1 MQNLSNEQIE
11 KAFNKPRH
19 DNGGGLREEIAGLAK
34 GNPLAYDSYMKKTRF
49 EMWLIAL
56 GG

>member
-1 MQNLSNEQIE
+1 MQNLTNDQIE
-11 KAFNKPRH
+11 KAFSKPLKST
-19 DNGGGLREEIAGLAK
+19 GGLREEVAGLAK
-34 GNPLAYDSYMKKTRF
+34 GNPLAYDSYMKKTRY